1 MKKSDMLT
9 FTISAREAL
18 RVYTIISRTNGDC
31 STDLY
36 KELKALLDPKQEIY
50 NKYIEEFP
58 GIGHI
63 NYYGIQYT
71 LEAEVFKE
79 KSDSEKQLDEISKE
93 MENLK
98 NKLETLR
105 EVIENKKEF

>member
-79 KSDSEKQLDEISKE
+79 KSKAEQQLETVMDRLAELQHQAEQLQQIIKKEKQ
-93 MENLK
+93 
-98 NKLETLR
+98 
-105 EVIENKKEF
+105 